1 MKRYH
6 RTVQRQFLC
15 FGEAKVAGY
24 LVVVRVVV
32 TGREGIF
39 VWSERERERNTHT
52 HTHRGARILVWGR
65 GAFVS
70 EKEILFLSCGRN
82 RRLQGFELFVLLLWS
97 GMRA

>member
-1 MKRYH
+1 M
-6 RTVQRQFLC
+6 QQQFLC
-15 FGEAKVAGY
+15 FVGAKVAGF

-32 TGREGIF
+32 TGRRGIL
-39 VWSERERERNTHT
+39 VWSEREREKHAQRE
-52 HTHRGARILVWGR
+52 RGARILIWGR
-65 GAFVS
+65 GAFVR

>member
-6 RTVQRQFLC
+6 RAAQRQFLY
-15 FGEAKVAGY
+15 FVGAKVAGF

-32 TGREGIF
+32 TEEEAFWFGL
-39 VWSERERERNTHT
+39 RERETHAR
-52 HTHRGARILVWGR
+52 THRGARILVWGR

-82 RRLQGFELFVLLLWS
+82 RRLQGFELFVLFLWS